1 MSHARVEGERD
12 AVIIPFPLH
21 RLSDNPEHI
30 PQETEAIV
38 HELEREE
45 PAEVTPKVAKR
56 AHNVSLHALSG
67 KSHSV
72 AEMREKL
79 QARELPE
86 EAIES
91 ELEELSRV
99 GLLDDDALASDL
111 VERYGTRDRL
121 ARRAVEQKL
130 RARKLPQGVIEHAL
144 AELESDAEVGWPK
157 RPPGSVFARWGPSR
171 RALPKDGS
179 IATCSAKGSPREIF
193 LRQLLRCWAEPRF
206 SRAPW
211 RHCATGAS
219 RDFPAGFI
227 EGVISTNR

>member
-21 RLSDNPEHI
+21 RVSDAEDEPN
-30 PQETEAIV
+30 QGTEAIV
-38 HELEREE
+38 HELDLEE
-45 PAEVTPKVAKR
+45 PAEVTPKVTKR

-79 QARELPE
+79 RARELPE
-86 EAIES
+86 DAIES
-91 ELEELSRV
+91 ELEELARV

-111 VERYGTRDRL
+111 VERYGSRDRL

-144 AELESDAEVGWPK
+144 AELESDAEGGLAEEAARERLRKMGSLAPAVAK
-157 RPPGSVFARWGPSR
+157 RRLYSYLQR
-171 RALPKDGS
+171 
-179 IATCSAKGSPREIF
+179 KG
-193 LRQLLRCWAEPRF
+193 F
-206 SRAPW
+206 SSGDISEA
-211 RHCATGAS
+211 
-219 RDFPAGFI
+219 
-227 EGVISTNR
+227 ISTVLG

>member
-1 MSHARVEGERD
+1 M
-12 AVIIPFPLH
+12 IIPFPLH
-21 RLSDNPEHI
+21 RLSDSSDDI
-30 PQETEAIV
+30 PQETEAVV

-45 PAEVTPKVAKR
+45 PAEVTPKVTKR

-144 AELESDAEVGWPK
+144 AELESDAEGGLAEEAARERLRKMGSLAPAVAK
-157 RPPGSVFARWGPSR
+157 RRLYSYLQRKGFSSGDISE
-171 RALPKDGS
+171 ALAQVLG
-179 IATCSAKGSPREIF
+179 
-193 LRQLLRCWAEPRF
+193 
-206 SRAPW
+206 
-211 RHCATGAS
+211 
-219 RDFPAGFI
+219 
-227 EGVISTNR
+227 

>member
-1 MSHARVEGERD
+1 MSHARVDGERD

-21 RLSDNPEHI
+21 RLSDNSEDI
-30 PQETEAIV
+30 PQETEAV
-38 HELEREE
+38 VYELEVEE
-45 PAEVTPKVAKR
+45 PVEVTPKVTKR

-79 QARELPE
+79 RARELPQ

-91 ELEELSRV
+91 EIEELSRV

-144 AELESDAEVGWPK
+144 AELESDAEGGLAEEAARERLRKMGSLAPGVAK
-157 RPPGSVFARWGPSR
+157 RRLYSYLQR
-171 RALPKDGS
+171 
-179 IATCSAKGSPREIF
+179 KG
-193 LRQLLRCWAEPRF
+193 F
-206 SRAPW
+206 SS
-211 RHCATGAS
+211 G
-219 RDFPAGFI
+219 D
-227 EGVISTNR
+227 ISEAVSKVLG

>member
-1 MSHARVEGERD
+1 MAHARVDGERD

-21 RLSDNPEHI
+21 RLSDSSDDI
-30 PQETEAIV
+30 PQETEAVV

-144 AELESDAEVGWPK
+144 AELESDAEGGLAEEAARERLRKMVSLAPGVAK
-157 RPPGSVFARWGPSR
+157 RRLYCYLQRKGFSSGDISEA
-171 RALPKDGS
+171 
-179 IATCSAKGSPREIF
+179 IAQVLG
-193 LRQLLRCWAEPRF
+193 
-206 SRAPW
+206 
-211 RHCATGAS
+211 
-219 RDFPAGFI
+219 
-227 EGVISTNR
+227 

>member
-12 AVIIPFPLH
+12 AIIIPFPLH
-21 RLSDNPEHI
+21 RVSDAEDEPHH
-30 PQETEAIV
+30 ETEAIV
-38 HELEREE
+38 HELEQEE
-45 PAEVTPKVAKR
+45 PVEVTPQVTPKVTKR

-79 QARELPE
+79 GARELPE

-91 ELEELSRV
+91 ELAELTRV

-144 AELESDAEVGWPK
+144 AQLESDAAGGLAAEAARGRLRKMGSLAPAVAK
-157 RPPGSVFARWGPSR
+157 RRLYSYLQRKGFSSGDISEA
-171 RALPKDGS
+171 
-179 IATCSAKGSPREIF
+179 IAQVLG
-193 LRQLLRCWAEPRF
+193 
-206 SRAPW
+206 
-211 RHCATGAS
+211 
-219 RDFPAGFI
+219 
-227 EGVISTNR
+227 

>member
-1 MSHARVEGERD
+1 MDGERD

-21 RLSDNPEHI
+21 RLSDSSDDI
-30 PQETEAIV
+30 PQETEAVV

-45 PAEVTPKVAKR
+45 PAEATPKVTKR

-86 EAIES
+86 GAIES

-144 AELESDAEVGWPK
+144 AELESDAEGGLAEEAARERLRKMGSLAPAVAK
-157 RPPGSVFARWGPSR
+157 RRLYSYLQRKGFSSGDISEA
-171 RALPKDGS
+171 
-179 IATCSAKGSPREIF
+179 IAQVLG
-193 LRQLLRCWAEPRF
+193 
-206 SRAPW
+206 
-211 RHCATGAS
+211 
-219 RDFPAGFI
+219 
-227 EGVISTNR
+227 

>member
-12 AVIIPFPLH
+12 ATIIPFPLH
-21 RLSDNPEHI
+21 RVSDAEDEPHH
-30 PQETEAIV
+30 ETEAIV
-38 HELEREE
+38 HELEQEE
-45 PAEVTPKVAKR
+45 PVEVTPQVTPKVTKR

-79 QARELPE
+79 RARELPE

-91 ELEELSRV
+91 ELAELTRV

-144 AELESDAEVGWPK
+144 AQLESDAEGGLAEEAARERLRKMGSLAPAVAK
-157 RPPGSVFARWGPSR
+157 RRLYSYLQRKGFSSGDISEA
-171 RALPKDGS
+171 
-179 IATCSAKGSPREIF
+179 IAQVLG
-193 LRQLLRCWAEPRF
+193 
-206 SRAPW
+206 
-211 RHCATGAS
+211 
-219 RDFPAGFI
+219 
-227 EGVISTNR
+227 

>member
-1 MSHARVEGERD
+1 LSHARVEGERD

-21 RLSDNPEHI
+21 RVSDAQENPNH
-30 PQETEAIV
+30 ETEAIV
-38 HELEREE
+38 HELELEQ
-45 PAEVTPKVAKR
+45 PAEVAPKAIKR

-79 QARELPE
+79 TARELPD

-99 GLLDDDALASDL
+99 GLLDDDALARDL

-121 ARRAVEQKL
+121 ARSAVEQKL

-144 AELESDAEVGWPK
+144 AELESDAEGGLAEEAARERVRKMGSLAPAVAK
-157 RPPGSVFARWGPSR
+157 RRLYSYLQRKGFSSGDISEA
-171 RALPKDGS
+171 
-179 IATCSAKGSPREIF
+179 ISAVLG
-193 LRQLLRCWAEPRF
+193 
-206 SRAPW
+206 
-211 RHCATGAS
+211 
-219 RDFPAGFI
+219 
-227 EGVISTNR
+227 

>member
-21 RLSDNPEHI
+21 RVSAAEDESH
-30 PQETEAIV
+30 QETEAIV
-38 HELEREE
+38 HELDLEK
-45 PAEVTPKVAKR
+45 PAEVTPKATKR

-79 QARELPE
+79 RARELPE

-91 ELEELSRV
+91 ELEELARV

-111 VERYGTRDRL
+111 VERYGTRERL

-144 AELESDAEVGWPK
+144 AELESDAEGGLAEEAARERLRKMGSLAPAVAK
-157 RPPGSVFARWGPSR
+157 RRLYSYLQRKGFSSGDISGA
-171 RALPKDGS
+171 
-179 IATCSAKGSPREIF
+179 IAQVLG
-193 LRQLLRCWAEPRF
+193 
-206 SRAPW
+206 
-211 RHCATGAS
+211 
-219 RDFPAGFI
+219 
-227 EGVISTNR
+227 

>member
-1 MSHARVEGERD
+1 
-12 AVIIPFPLH
+12 VIIPFPLH
-21 RLSDNPEHI
+21 RLSDSSDDI
-30 PQETEAIV
+30 PQETEAVV
-38 HELEREE
+38 HELEVEE
-45 PAEVTPKVAKR
+45 PAEVTPKVTKR

-79 QARELPE
+79 RARELPE

-130 RARKLPQGVIEHAL
+130 RARKLPQGLSSTLWPSWRATPR
-144 AELESDAEVGWPK
+144 VGWPK
-157 RPPGSVFARWGPSR
+157 RPPGSVFARWVPSR
-171 RALPKDGS
+171 RRSPKDGS
-179 IATCSAKGSPREIF
+179 IATCSAKGSRQGTFP
-193 LRQLLRCWAEPRF
+193 RQLRRCWAEPL
-206 SRAPW
+206 
-211 RHCATGAS
+211 TG
-219 RDFPAGFI
+219 
-227 EGVISTNR
+227 

>member
-1 MSHARVEGERD
+1 MSHASVDGERD

-21 RLSDNPEHI
+21 RLSDSSDNI

-38 HELEREE
+38 HELELEE
-45 PAEVTPKVAKR
+45 PVEVTPKVTKR

-79 QARELPE
+79 RARELPQ

-111 VERYGTRDRL
+111 VERFGTRDRL

-130 RARKLPQGVIEHAL
+130 RARKLPPGVIEHAL
-144 AELESDAEVGWPK
+144 AELESDAEGGLAEEAARERLRKMGSLAPAVAK
-157 RPPGSVFARWGPSR
+157 RRLYSYLQR
-171 RALPKDGS
+171 
-179 IATCSAKGSPREIF
+179 KG
-193 LRQLLRCWAEPRF
+193 F
-206 SRAPW
+206 SS
-211 RHCATGAS
+211 G
-219 RDFPAGFI
+219 D
-227 EGVISTNR
+227 ISEAVTKVLG